1 MEKRQVIPPKRYVE
15 NDLVA
20 YALTVEKGID
30 SCEEPFTYEEV
41 VSYEDSSRWMIA
53 MQEEM
58 ESFHKNGTWDLVKL
72 PKEKKVVHCKW
83 VCKRKEHWE
92 LNKLDTKQGQ
102 FLRVTIRFQ
111 VLILQL
117 CSLHL

>member
-1 MEKRQVIPPKRYVE
+1 MSRMGLVLPNHHHHHLHHNTILLETWKKRQVIPPKRYVE
-15 NDLVA
+15 TDLVA

-58 ESFHKNGTWDLVKL
+58 ESFHKNGTCDLVKL

-83 VCKRKEHWE
+83 VFKRK
-92 LNKLDTKQGQ
+92 NTG
-102 FLRVTIRFQ
+102 
-111 VLILQL
+111 
-117 CSLHL
+117 S